1 MWMGKVEKSMK
12 ENQDKNEPSQ
22 ASDFEFLQEKIKER
36 PINKKKL
43 LQRTIITASLALLF
57 GLIACL
63 TFLLLEPVLNNWLYP
78 EEEPIIVTFPQE
90 KNEMLPE
97 DMLTEDDETMQ
108 AQTEKEEVLASSEE
122 VALVQNPE
130 DTKQSGIHQEEQ
142 EEDLLVD
149 YEDMYQRIHELYL
162 EVATSMVTITSVKSD
177 VDWFNNPYE
186 SEGNIA
192 GVIIANNK
200 RELLMLTKC
209 SPLKEAESIHVTF
222 FNGTTAEGRI
232 KKYDMNTDL
241 AVIAVELKY
250 LSSSILDDVTVANIG
265 SSTDNRLQGTPVMAI
280 GNILGYKDSVSYG
293 MITST
298 ENMIT
303 MADNQY
309 KLLTTDIY
317 GSKAPTGI
325 LVNMEGIMIGILDNT
340 HNNEDTKN
348 LVSAIG
354 ITELKGTISK
364 LSNGID
370 IPYAGIY
377 AQDISREARIE
388 LGIPQGAY
396 VSDIDMNSPARENG
410 IQKGDIMIRIGEKEI
425 YSAAD
430 YMNAIR
436 GHSVGRDVSV
446 TVLRFTQEEYEE
458 MEFTVGLE
466 ARE

>member
-1 MWMGKVEKSMK
+1 MK

-57 GLIACL
+57 GLVACL

-78 EEEPIIVTFPQE
+78 EEEPIVVTFPQE
-90 KNEMLPE
+90 KDEMLPE
-97 DMLTEDDETMQ
+97 DMLTEDETTQ
-108 AQTEKEEVLASSEE
+108 EQTESEEILASGED
-122 VALVQNPE
+122 VALVEKPN
-130 DTKQSGIHQEEQ
+130 DTPITGMNKEEQ
-142 EEDLLVD
+142 EEDLLTS
-149 YEDMYQRIHELYL
+149 YEDMYQRMRELYL
-162 EVATSMVTITSVKSD
+162 EVSTSMVTITSVKSD

-186 SEGNIA
+186 SEGSIA
-192 GVIIANNK
+192 GVVIANNN

-222 FNGTTAEGRI
+222 FNGTTAEGRM
-232 KKYDMNTDL
+232 KKYDVNTDL

-250 LSSSILDDVTVANIG
+250 LSSTILEDVSVAKMG
-265 SSTDNRLQGTPVMAI
+265 SSTDARLQGTPVMAV

-293 MITST
+293 MITSMG
-298 ENMIT
+298 NIVT

-317 GSKAPTGI
+317 GSKNPTGI
-325 LVNMEGIMIGILDNT
+325 LVNMEGRVIGILDNT
-340 HNNEDTKN
+340 HNNEDTQN

-354 ITELKGTISK
+354 ITELKGMITK

-370 IPYAGIY
+370 IPYAGLY
-377 AQDISREARIE
+377 VQDISADARME
-388 LGIPQGAY
+388 LGLPQGAY
-396 VSDIDMNSPARENG
+396 ISDMDMNSPAMENG
-410 IQKGDIMIRIGEKEI
+410 IQKGDIIIRVGEKEI
-425 YSAAD
+425 RSAVD

-436 GHSVGRDVSV
+436 GHSVNRDVTI

-458 MEFTVGLE
+458 MEFSVGLE

>member
-1 MWMGKVEKSMK
+1 MK

-57 GLIACL
+57 GLVACF

-78 EEEPIIVTFPQE
+78 EEEPIVVTFPQE
-90 KNEMLPE
+90 KDEMLPE
-97 DMLTEDDETMQ
+97 DMLTEDETTQ
-108 AQTEKEEVLASSEE
+108 EEAESEEILASGDS
-122 VALVQNPE
+122 VALVQKPE
-130 DTKQSGIHQEEQ
+130 ETQTEEQ
-142 EEDLLVD
+142 EEDLLDD
-149 YEDMYQRIHELYL
+149 YESMYQRIRELYL

-186 SEGNIA
+186 SEGSIA
-192 GVIIANNK
+192 GVVIANNN

-209 SPLKEAESIHVTF
+209 SPLKGAESIHVTF

-232 KKYDMNTDL
+232 KKYDVNTDL

-250 LSSSILDDVTVANIG
+250 LSATILEDVSVAKLG
-265 SSTDNRLQGTPVMAI
+265 SSTDARLLGTPVMAI

-298 ENMIT
+298 GNIVT

-317 GSKAPTGI
+317 GSKNPTGI
-325 LVNMEGIMIGILDNT
+325 LVNMEGRVIGILDNT
-340 HNNEDTKN
+340 HNNEDTQN

-354 ITELKGTISK
+354 ITELKEMITK

-370 IPYAGIY
+370 IPYAGLY
-377 AQDISREARIE
+377 VQDISMDARME
-388 LGIPQGAY
+388 LGLPQGAY
-396 VSDIDMNSPARENG
+396 ISDIDMNSPAMENG
-410 IQKGDIMIRIGEKEI
+410 IQKGDIIIRVGEKEI
-425 YSAAD
+425 RSAVD

-436 GHSVGRDVSV
+436 GHSVNRDVSI

-458 MEFTVGLE
+458 MEFSVGLK